1 MPAKGERT
9 VAQTN
14 GKQRMRE
21 EEVWERL
28 NGLLHAPSHQ
38 QEKVVDVW
46 EDEEEEDGAEEH
58 GHPGAMI
65 LAEHFQA
72 QVST

>member
-1 MPAKGERT
+1 MKEKGQRQRER
-9 VAQTN
+9 
-14 GKQRMRE
+14 
-21 EEVWERL
+21 ERL
-28 NGLLHAPSHQ
+28 NGLLHASSHQ

-65 LAEHFQA
+65 LTEHFQA